1 MILLYNILMF
11 TGIALG
17 FPLIVPMVLAS
28 DKRRK
33 TLLPRLGLAALPKG
47 ISEHRSHKPDSKP
60 IWVHALSVGEVISAV
75 PLVKGLSGCFRDRN
89 IVFSVSTK
97 TGIEIA
103 DKLLK
108 DYVDAI
114 FFFPYDLAFSV
125 KHISAK
131 VDPAIVVIVES
142 DIWPNFLF
150 EMKRRK
156 VPVALVNARLSN
168 RSFSGYRR
176 LSFFMEPLFL
186 IFSRICTQ
194 TVEDARRFEHLG
206 VPSNRITKTGNL
218 KFDQKYDPISKVE
231 LQRLRRSLHIRPG
244 QNVLVAGSTHK
255 GEETILVDAFSR
267 MKEEFSDLLFIVAPR
282 DPNRAES
289 VCQIFRSAGFS
300 AYVLKDLDRLAPD
313 TRVDVIV
320 VDTIGILRRLYAL
333 ADIAFVGGSLVHSGG
348 QNPLEPALSSKPVL
362 FGPDMSDFQQISHM
376 LLESGGA
383 ARVHDA
389 ESLYETAAML
399 LCDHDRSKSMGK
411 SAFGVYY
418 ANKGAVEKTVD
429 VIKSI
434 LIPQ

>member
-1 MILLYNILMF
+1 MMVLYNILMF

-33 TLLPRLGLAALPKG
+33 TVLARLGFATLPPG
-47 ISEHRSHKPDSKP
+47 ISENRSHKPDSKP
-60 IWVHALSVGEVISAV
+60 IWVHALSVGEVLSAV
-75 PLVKGLSGCFRDRN
+75 PLVKGLSGCFRDKN

-103 DKLLK
+103 HKLLR
-108 DYVDAI
+108 DYAEAI

-131 VDPAIVVIVES
+131 VDPAIVVLVES

-150 EMKRRK
+150 EMKRRR
-156 VPVALVNARLSN
+156 VPVALVNARVSN
-168 RSFSGYRR
+168 RSFLGYRR

-186 IFSRICTQ
+186 TFSKICTQ

-206 VPSNRITKTGNL
+206 VPSNRITRTGNL
-218 KFDQKYDPISKVE
+218 KFDQKYDPIPEAEMQK
-231 LQRLRRSLHIRPG
+231 LRRSMHIRPG
-244 QNVLVAGSTHK
+244 QNVLLAGSTHK
-255 GEETILVDAFSR
+255 GEEVILVDALSK
-267 MKEEFSDLLFIVAPR
+267 MKGEFSNLLFIIAPR
-282 DPNRAES
+282 DPSRAGS

-300 AYVLKDLDRLAPD
+300 AYLLKDLERLAPD
-313 TRVDVIV
+313 TSVDVIV

-348 QNPLEPALSSKPVL
+348 QNPLEPALFSKPVL
-362 FGPDMSDFQQISHM
+362 FGPHMTDFNQISHM
-376 LLESGGA
+376 LLEAGAA

-389 ESLYETAAML
+389 QSLYETAAML
-399 LCDHDRSKSMGK
+399 LYDHDRSENMGK
-411 SAFGVYY
+411 SAFEVFY
-418 ANKGAVEKTVD
+418 ANKGAVERTVNT
-429 VIKSI
+429 IRSI
-434 LIPQ
+434 M

>member
-1 MILLYNILMF
+1 MIVLYNILMF

-17 FPLIVPMVLAS
+17 FPLIIPMVLAS

-33 TLLPRLGLAALPKG
+33 TLLPRLGLAALPEG

-60 IWVHALSVGEVISAV
+60 IWVHALSVGEVISAF

-103 DKLLK
+103 DRLLK

-168 RSFSGYRR
+168 RSFLGYRR

-186 IFSRICTQ
+186 TFSKICTQ
-194 TVEDARRFEHLG
+194 TVEDAWRFEHLG

-231 LQRLRRSLHIRPG
+231 LQRLRRSMHIRPG

-267 MKEEFSDLLFIVAPR
+267 MKEEFWDLLFIIAPR

-300 AYVLKDLDRLAPD
+300 AYLLKDLDRLAPD

-320 VDTIGILRRLYAL
+320 IDTIGILKRLYAL
-333 ADIAFVGGSLVHSGG
+333 GDIAFVGGSLVHSGG
-348 QNPLEPALSSKPVL
+348 QNPLEPALFSKPVL
-362 FGPDMSDFQQISHM
+362 FGPDMSDFKQISHM

-383 ARVHDA
+383 FRVHDA
-389 ESLYETAAML
+389 ESLYDTAAML
-399 LCDHDRSKSMGK
+399 LWDHDRSKNMGK
-411 SAFGVYY
+411 SAFDVFY

-429 VIKSI
+429 AIKSI